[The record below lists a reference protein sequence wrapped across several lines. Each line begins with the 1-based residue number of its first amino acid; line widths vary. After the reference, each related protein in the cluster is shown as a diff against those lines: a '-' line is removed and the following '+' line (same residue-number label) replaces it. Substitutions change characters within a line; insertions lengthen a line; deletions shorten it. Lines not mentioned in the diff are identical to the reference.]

1 VLATPPTGAV
11 LRWGRRHR
19 QQHAR
24 QRQPQQQDFANRSAA
39 RRTTPFTR
47 RQAPGMPLPPRWR
60 VTSRMTA
67 VRGMPMMY
75 TVHAT
80 AARDTMASYVSVY
93 ACRTHPCH
101 RQGLLR
107 RHTATHTHTCT
118 EKSAKR

>member
-1 VLATPPTGAV
+1 MLATPPTGAV

-93 ACRTHPCH
+93 ACRTHTLAIVRACFTGTQP
-101 RQGLLR
+101 
-107 RHTATHTHTCT
+107 HTHTCT